1 MMAQAYVE
9 SAWERVVRR
18 LFFKSRAH
26 AYEFNDVYRDV
37 HWFLK
42 VHLLFARTAML
53 AQDRWGRACEDCR
66 VLPAAYRCH
75 GCYGEYCDLCQD
87 EMVCGACDRYC
98 CCPPCASLGCLVCGA
113 PPWMFTDGRTATL
126 HDGHALNSGLQPA
139 ACNQRGAPC
148 LL

>member
-1 MMAQAYVE
+1 MMDQAYVE

-26 AYEFNDVYRDV
+26 AYEFNDVYRVV

-42 VHLLFARTAML
+42 VHLLFARIAMP
-53 AQDRWGRACEDCR
+53 AQDRWGKACEDCR

-75 GCYGEYCDLCQD
+75 GCYGAYCDCVKMSFLAGHATATAVAHRAPAWAALCVAQ
-87 EMVCGACDRYC
+87 R
-98 CCPPCASLGCLVCGA
+98 LGCS
-113 PPWMFTDGRTATL
+113 PDGRTATL